1 MILKFA
7 IRNLLKRPFLNLIK
21 VAGLSLSLSGILLI
35 VLFLKNELTYDRF
48 HKKSERIYRL
58 TITDQ
63 SFIAGKHFA
72 RVSNAGFIPE
82 MADYFPEVE
91 NYVRLAPIRGGVM
104 KHDEEYI
111 LISQAFEC
119 DSTFFEV
126 FDTDL
131 LTGDPENILSS
142 PGSLVVSESFAKR
155 TFGKVNPVG
164 QILTRP
170 GGQFYDKDTDFTI
183 KGIMKDFPQN
193 SHFHPEF
200 ITTPTDKNVLQG
212 WAWTYLVLSENANP
226 DKIISGFKDFYSS
239 HIENKTDEIK
249 KEAYLQKICDIHLH
263 SNKLREI
270 EANSNMS
277 VIFTLA
283 IASLIILLI
292 ALANYSNLNIG
303 MAYHSDKYLFISRV
317 TGSSTRM
324 TFKYFL
330 TEGIIIVMASIMISA
345 VISVLANI
353 LIQKHLA
360 SELFRGNM
368 YLILLTVVLFSL
380 LSLLSGIL
388 PLIKQG
394 ISNIKISPDRGV
406 KNHPAVK
413 GISKS
418 IIVLQYAISIALI
431 VAVIVIHRQANY
443 AIERGMGVETDN
455 LICFQYVHT
464 DVQRRFEVFKEELL
478 KYNSVQFVSAMLEPP
493 GGEANDMFQ
502 FSMEGYIKDETIN
515 ADNYI
520 GVFPC
525 DYSFASIFNLKLL
538 SGNNFSKNN
547 EDNEGSGEYIINESA
562 MRRLHY
568 TDPVE
573 ITGKGFRLISN
584 IEGIEIPDG
593 RIIGV
598 VEDFHLSGIKKKIE
612 PLVMF
617 KRRELWLINFVVS
630 FRPDMQTKAISDI
643 ERVWTKIYP
652 GYPFQYEYVS
662 SMYNDVYKTELLQAR
677 LLSIFTLMALFICSA
692 GLLGMSLL
700 TTRRRTKEI
709 GLRKINGA
717 EPGELM
723 IMLNRDLIKWIVLS
737 FVLAV
742 PVAFFAM
749 NKWLENFAYKTSLS
763 WWIFVLAGLT
773 AIIIALLTIS
783 GQSWKAASRN
793 PVEALRYE

>member
-1 MILKFA
+1 
-7 IRNLLKRPFLNLIK
+7 
-21 VAGLSLSLSGILLI
+21 
-35 VLFLKNELTYDRF
+35 
-48 HKKSERIYRL
+48 
-58 TITDQ
+58 
-63 SFIAGKHFA
+63 
-72 RVSNAGFIPE
+72 
-82 MADYFPEVE
+82 
-91 NYVRLAPIRGGVM
+91 
-104 KHDEEYI
+104 
-111 LISQAFEC
+111 
-119 DSTFFEV
+119 
-126 FDTDL
+126 
-131 LTGDPENILSS
+131 
-142 PGSLVVSESFAKR
+142 
-155 TFGKVNPVG
+155 
-164 QILTRP
+164 
-170 GGQFYDKDTDFTI
+170 
-183 KGIMKDFPQN
+183 
-193 SHFHPEF
+193 
-200 ITTPTDKNVLQG
+200 
-212 WAWTYLVLSENANP
+212 
-226 DKIISGFKDFYSS
+226 
-239 HIENKTDEIK
+239 
-249 KEAYLQKICDIHLH
+249 
-263 SNKLREI
+263 
-270 EANSNMS
+270 
-277 VIFTLA
+277 
-283 IASLIILLI
+283 
-292 ALANYSNLNIG
+292 
-303 MAYHSDKYLFISRV
+303 
-317 TGSSTRM
+317 
-324 TFKYFL
+324 
-330 TEGIIIVMASIMISA
+330 
-345 VISVLANI
+345 
-353 LIQKHLA
+353 
-360 SELFRGNM
+360 
-368 YLILLTVVLFSL
+368 
-380 LSLLSGIL
+380 
-388 PLIKQG
+388 
-394 ISNIKISPDRGV
+394 
-406 KNHPAVK
+406 VK

-612 PLVMF
+612 PLIMF